1 MMRRRETSRDLR
13 PRVVGVWLVLS
24 LSAIGAAAIP
34 APGQAVPCD
43 LLLVDCGVP
52 TPTPAAT
59 TSPTADP
66 GVADAIPT
74 TVPTSPVDP
83 APVVAPIPVPTTG
96 PTVDV
101 TAPGLITPAAA
112 AVVAAPDPNA
122 PVFGNPAAH
131 LGASSMTITG
141 LTSVT
146 VVTVS
151 HADGTSAP
159 VLRIM
164 ADDIVL
170 TDAVI
175 DVGAASGSG
184 LVTSSPRMELRGNVQ
199 VYLDSITT
207 TLADGTSV
215 TFGPA
220 TPPSGG
226 LPSALGTVTL
236 GLVGTVADSIGYG
249 QAHQSVS

>member
-1 MMRRRETSRDLR
+1 MRRRESSRDLR
-13 PRVVGVWLVLS
+13 PRVVGVWLLLS
-24 LSAIGAAAIP
+24 LSAIGAAAMP
-34 APGQAVPCD
+34 PPGQAVPCD
-43 LLLVDCGVP
+43 LLLVDCGVQ
-52 TPTPAAT
+52 TPTPAPT

-66 GVADAIPT
+66 GVTDATPT
-74 TVPTSPVDP
+74 AVPTAPAVP
-83 APVVAPIPVPTTG
+83 APVGAPVPTPATG
-96 PTVDV
+96 QTGGAP
-101 TAPGLITPAAA
+101 APGPSAPTSA
-112 AVVAAPDPNA
+112 AVAAAPDPNTPA
-122 PVFGNPAAH
+122 FGTPAAQ

-151 HADGTSAP
+151 HADGTTAP

-184 LVTSSPRMELRGNVQ
+184 LVTSSPRMELRGNVR

-220 TPPSGG
+220 TPPPGG
-226 LPSALGTVTL
+226 LSSALGTVTL
-236 GLVGTVADSIGYG
+236 GLVGTMADSIGYG
-249 QAHQSVS
+249 QAHQSVT